1 MTALAPPPAA
11 APVADP
17 SVRPT
22 GRAPVLRLA
31 WMLARP
37 AAASPA
43 TVVLPIVAFGV
54 TTALLLIVA
63 GGVLMFWRWTNE
75 TAFLFQT
82 LSLLA
87 LALLVVPLATL
98 GGAAAR
104 LSARRR
110 DDRLATL
117 RLLGATT
124 STVTLVT
131 VVESTALAIVG
142 AVGGVALYALS
153 MPLVGL
159 IPFGG
164 EPIGPTAIWAGP
176 LVVLGVVV
184 GVALLAA
191 ISSVVGL
198 RAVVVSPLG
207 VRLKQRPPHT
217 SWVRLLVGVLVVIVA
232 FVVLNNLGVMMD
244 LALVVGALVGAFG
257 VVVAV
262 LGLVGPF
269 AMSVFGRVR
278 LRSARTADQ
287 LISARGILESPKV
300 AWRLVGGVAMTSFV
314 AVVAGSGTAFLES
327 MGGGGTEAE
336 DLMVTDVRT
345 GILITL
351 VASFVMVACSV
362 GVGQAAAVL
371 DRRDLYVSLD
381 RVGMPLATMDAARV
395 RSVMLPLGFVAITS
409 AVLGAILVFPLVG
422 WTLIVAPLS
431 LAVIGI
437 CFVLGFVLVRLS
449 LLATRPILTNVL
461 AHPERSL
468 G

>member
-1 MTALAPPPAA
+1 MTALAPAPAP
-11 APVADP
+11 APAVDP

-37 AAASPA
+37 GAASPA
-43 TVVLPIVAFGV
+43 TVVLPIVAFAV

-63 GGVLMFWRWTNE
+63 GGVLMFWRWTSE
-75 TAFLFQT
+75 TAFLFQA

-87 LALLVVPLATL
+87 LALLVVPLAAL

-124 STVTLVT
+124 ATVTLVT
-131 VVESTALAIVG
+131 VVESTALALIG
-142 AVGGVALYALS
+142 AIGGVGVYALS

-159 IPFGG
+159 IHFAGA
-164 EPIGPTAIWAGP
+164 PIGPTAIWAGP
-176 LVVLGVVV
+176 LVVLGIVV

-191 ISSVVGL
+191 VSSVIGL
-198 RAVVVSPLG
+198 RSVVVSPLG
-207 VRLKQRPPHT
+207 VRLKQKAPHT
-217 SWVRLLVGVLVVIVA
+217 SWVRLLVGVVLVIVA
-232 FVVLNNLGVMMD
+232 FITLNSLGVMAD

-269 AMSVFGRVR
+269 AMSVFGRIR
-278 LRSARTADQ
+278 LRMARTAEQ
-287 LISARGILESPKV
+287 LISARGILESPKA

-327 MGGGGTEAE
+327 VGGGGNAS
-336 DLMVTDVRT
+336 DDVMITDIRT

-351 VASFVMVACSV
+351 VASFLMVACSV

-381 RVGMPLATMDAARV
+381 RVGMPIATMDTARV

-409 AVLGAILVFPLVG
+409 AALGALLVFPLVG

-431 LAVIGI
+431 LAVIAI
-437 CFVLGFVLVRLS
+437 CFVLGFVLVRVS

>member
-1 MTALAPPPAA
+1 MTALASSPVPAA
-11 APVADP
+11 ETDGHRSGRTPVM
-17 SVRPT
+17 
-22 GRAPVLRLA
+22 RLA

-37 AAASPA
+37 GAASPA
-43 TVVLPIVAFGV
+43 TVVLPIVAFAV
-54 TTALLLIVA
+54 TTALLLIVT
-63 GGVLMFWRWTNE
+63 GGVLMFWRWT
-75 TAFLFQT
+75 TVDAFVYQT

-124 STVTLVT
+124 ATVTLVT
-131 VVESTALAIVG
+131 VVESTALAILG
-142 AVGGVALYALS
+142 AVAGVALYALS

-164 EPIGPTAIWAGP
+164 APIGPTAIWTGAP
-176 LVVLGVVV
+176 VVLGVVV
-184 GVALLAA
+184 GVAVLAA
-191 ISSVVGL
+191 LSSVVGL
-198 RAVVVSPLG
+198 RSVVVSPLG

-217 SWVRLLVGVLVVIVA
+217 SWVRLLVGTIVVVVAVAVLS
-232 FVVLNNLGVMMD
+232 NLGALGAFLE
-244 LALVVGALVGAFG
+244 LAAVVGALVGAFA

-269 AMSVFGRVR
+269 AISVFARIR

-287 LISARGILESPKV
+287 LISARGILESPKA

-314 AVVAGSGTAFLES
+314 AVVAGSGTAFLETVS
-327 MGGGGTEAE
+327 GGTPA
-336 DLMVTDVRT
+336 DTLIVTDIRT

-351 VASFVMVACSV
+351 VASFLMVACSV

-381 RVGMPLATMDAARV
+381 RVGMPVETMESARV
-395 RSVMLPLGFVAITS
+395 RSVMVPLGFVAAAS

-422 WTLIVAPLS
+422 WTLVVAPLS
-431 LAVIGI
+431 LAVIAV
-437 CFVLGFVLVRLS
+437 CFVLGLVLVRLS
-449 LLATRPILTNVL
+449 LFATRPILTNVL

>member
-1 MTALAPPPAA
+1 
-11 APVADP
+11 
-17 SVRPT
+17 
-22 GRAPVLRLA
+22 
-31 WMLARP
+31 MLARP
-37 AAASPA
+37 GAASPA

-54 TTALLLIVA
+54 TTALLLIVV
-63 GGVLMFWRWTNE
+63 GGVLMFWRWTND
-75 TAFLFQT
+75 TAQVFQI

-124 STVTLVT
+124 ATVTLVT
-131 VVESTALAIVG
+131 VVESTALAIIG
-142 AVGGVALYALS
+142 AVGGVALYAIS

-164 EPIGPTAIWAGP
+164 APIGPTAIWAGP
-176 LVVLGVVV
+176 LVILGVVA

-198 RAVVVSPLG
+198 RSVVVSPLG
-207 VRLKQRPPHT
+207 VRLKQRAPHT
-217 SWVRLLVGVLVVIVA
+217 SWVRLLVGVVLVVAAVIVM
-232 FVVLNNLGVMMD
+232 NSLGALLD
-244 LALVVGALVGAFG
+244 LALIVGALVGAFG

-269 AMSVFGRVR
+269 AISVYARIQ
-278 LRSARTADQ
+278 LRSAKTADQ
-287 LISARGILESPKV
+287 LISARGILESPKA

-314 AVVAGSGTAFLES
+314 AVVAGSGTAFLDTMS
-327 MGGGGTEAE
+327 AGGTAE
-336 DLMVTDVRT
+336 DALLTTDVRT

-351 VASFVMVACSV
+351 VASFLMVACSV

-371 DRRDLYVSLD
+371 DRRELYVSLD
-381 RVGMPLATMDAARV
+381 RVGMPLATMDSARV
-395 RSVMLPLGFVAITS
+395 RSVMAPLGFVSMTS
-409 AVLGAILVFPLVG
+409 AALGGLLVFPLVG

-431 LAVIGI
+431 IAVIAI
-437 CFVLGFVLVRLS
+437 CFVLGFALVRVS